1 MGKYLLG
8 LDNGNTLSKAA
19 LFNLRGE
26 EIAVSGRKVN
36 TLYPNPG
43 WTERNMDKVW
53 ESVSDAIKEVIAKS
67 DINPKEIVG
76 IGCSGH
82 GNGLYLLDKTGRPF
96 CNAIQSLDSR
106 ANDLVEEYKKRDN
119 YSRIFPIALQN
130 VWPSQSAMLL
140 AWLKKFNPNCY
151 HQIGSVLLCKD
162 YINYKLT
169 GELTS
174 DYTDMSGAG
183 LMDVRNKCYS
193 EVLMRLYDIPELYN
207 ALPRLVSSTEV
218 IGHITQKTAAET
230 GLTIDTPVVG
240 GLFDVDAGALGSGV
254 IQAGQASIIVGTW
267 SINQVVSSK
276 CIIDPNVFMST
287 VFAVPDLWLTIEA
300 SATSATNLEWFVTQF
315 CAKEEF
321 EAEKKGVSVYEVCNE
336 MVESTSIN
344 EANIIFHPFLYGSN
358 VQGTARSG
366 FYGLAGWHSKKHLL
380 RALYEGVVFG
390 HLTHLEKLRKAGGE
404 FNKVRLTGGG
414 ARSQV
419 WSQMF
424 ADILDVSVEVTR
436 GNEIGALGT
445 ALTAGVG
452 IGIYKNFDEA
462 TQQMVV
468 VDRIHEP
475 DHQHSKLYLEKFE
488 AYKELIN
495 VMSDPWNHLN
505 SMG

>member
-26 EIAVSGRKVN
+26 EISISSHKVN

-43 WTERNMDKVW
+43 WTERDMNQVW
-53 ESVSDAIKEVIAKS
+53 ACVVGAIKDVISKS
-67 DINPKEIVG
+67 GITPKEIVG

-82 GNGLYLLDKTGRPF
+82 GNGLYLLDKSGMPF

-119 YSRIFPIALQN
+119 YHRIFPIALQN

-140 AWLKKFNPNCY
+140 AWLKKHNPNCY

-169 GELTS
+169 GEINS

-183 LMDVRNKCYS
+183 LVDVRNKCYS
-193 EVLMRLYDIPELYN
+193 EALMRLYGIPELYK

-218 IGHITQKTAAET
+218 IGQISPKSAAET
-230 GLTIDTPVVG
+230 GLAIDTPVIG

-254 IQAGQASIIVGTW
+254 IQSGQASIIAGTW
-267 SINQVVSSK
+267 SINQVVSSN
-276 CIIDPNVFMST
+276 CIVDPNIFMST
-287 VFAVPDLWLTIEA
+287 VFAVPDLWLTLEA

-315 CAKEEF
+315 CAKEEI
-321 EAEKKGVSVYEVCNE
+321 EAEKRGVSVYEICNE
-336 MVESTSIN
+336 MVESVAIN

-366 FYGLAGWHSKKHLL
+366 FYGMAGWHSKKHLL

-390 HLTHLEKLRKAGGE
+390 HLTHLEKLRKAGSS

-414 ARSQV
+414 AQSRV

-424 ADILDVSVEVTR
+424 ADILDVKVEVTR

-445 ALTAGVG
+445 ALTAAVG

-468 VDRIHEP
+468 VERVHEP
-475 DHQHSKLYLEKFE
+475 DFQNSQLYLEKYE

-495 VMSDPWNHLN
+495 VMSGPWNHLD